1 MPFTPG
7 PIGPQGAPPLGARP
21 APLANPNL
29 AALEALKKKKK
40 GPPKPPASLQ
50 GLQMAVGGKPSLG

>member
-7 PIGPQGAPPLGARP
+7 PIGPQGARP
-21 APLANPNL
+21 APMMNPNL
-29 AALEALKKKKK
+29 PALEGLKKKKK